1 MVTLKEAQCFVEKN
15 HRHLSAPFIHK
26 FSIGLEDDGELIG
39 VAIVE
44 IPKARESMD
53 GETLEITRLCTLGQK
68 NACSKLYAACIKAA
82 RALGAK
88 RIITY
93 TLESEDGAS
102 LKASG
107 FDYEGL
113 CGGGHWNIGKTRPY
127 TEQESLFDA
136 KKKQPECKKK
146 KWVKVL

>member
-1 MVTLKEAQCFVEKN
+1 MVTLKEAQQFVEQY

-26 FSIGLEDDGELIG
+26 FSIGLEDNGELIG

-68 NACSKLYAACIKAA
+68 NACSKLYSACIRAA
-82 RALGAK
+82 RALGAGK
-88 RIITY
+88 IITY
-93 TLESEDGAS
+93 TLEDEDGAS

-107 FDYEGL
+107 FKYEGL
-113 CGGGHWNIGKTRPY
+113 CGGGHWNVGKTRSY
-127 TEQESLFDA
+127 AEQGSLFET
-136 KKKQPECKKK
+136 KKKQPECRKKR
-146 KWVKVL
+146 WVKIL